1 LLSHDD
7 GKEDRRHA
15 EEYAV
20 HGHAGTGDPLLVHCG
35 KSAKEP
41 FCDGSHKGS
50 GKEPVAFEIK
60 VASKEALC
68 GCGRTKKPPFC
79 DGSHAR

>member
-1 LLSHDD
+1 MPRSLPYTVAL
-7 GKEDRRHA
+7 EP
-15 EEYAV
+15 
-20 HGHAGTGDPLLVHCG
+20 GTYYWCSCG

-41 FCDGSHKGS
+41 FCDGSHKDT

-60 VASKEALC
+60 AASKEVLC
-68 GCGRTKKPPFC
+68 GCGRTKNPPYC